1 MQIRTLALARS
12 LLQRLVTLFLLV
24 LILAACEALP
34 ELPFLPGSEEP
45 PATDAVETETPPVV
59 RTRVATSP
67 TPEETENQAVGV
79 HLKVWLP
86 PQFDPNAGTPAGEL
100 LKTRLEEFQS
110 AYPYVSVE
118 VRLKAVL
125 GTGGSA
131 GFIDDRQCSCT
142 AGDTRFNCLPQALM
156 ESAVLQGLI
165 YPFDGLTT
173 AMDDHEWYE
182 YARQLGQLQNSVYG
196 LPFAGDALTMAY
208 RPVLIE
214 TPPRDWEA
222 TTAISG
228 TLAFPA
234 ADPQALFTLLQYQA
248 AGGAVQNEQGQ
259 PILEEESLVEV
270 LNFFQTAEMT
280 GVMPFWLTQFENF
293 DQVWE
298 SFSGRQSSMAV
309 SWFSSY
315 QNHYESLPTHPEM
328 AVLPT
333 PDGRDYTL
341 GTGWVWAIASSKLD
355 RHELSARLAEY
366 LLEDTFLGQWTF
378 ETGYLP
384 PHSGA
389 LDNWRDVQLRTLMHQ
404 IQSSAHLLPSTEV
417 IAQLG
422 PLLKQAAV
430 DVLKEQSDPFSA
442 ARTAIESLENR

>member
-1 MQIRTLALARS
+1 
-12 LLQRLVTLFLLV
+12 
-24 LILAACEALP
+24 
-34 ELPFLPGSEEP
+34 
-45 PATDAVETETPPVV
+45 
-59 RTRVATSP
+59 
-67 TPEETENQAVGV
+67 
-79 HLKVWLP
+79 
-86 PQFDPNAGTPAGEL
+86 
-100 LKTRLEEFQS
+100 
-110 AYPYVSVE
+110 VE
-118 VRLKAVL
+118 VRLKAVS
-125 GTGGSA
+125 GTGGLLDSLT
-131 GFIDDRQCSCT
+131 T
-142 AGDTRFNCLPQALM
+142 ANAAAPLAIPDLIALPQALM

-341 GTGWVWAIASSKLD
+341 GTGWVWAIASSKPD